1 MHFLAVSGLVLEKE
15 IAIGNARGRTSP
27 KLINY
32 FRPTD
37 AAPSNAPPPPPPGG
51 RAANEKTSLQKVL
64 TFFLR
69 PHLLLFLKCGPK
81 GDPKALQSS
90 RKEAQIQV
98 VTSLV
103 VMKTC
108 CFPFYDRVV
117 PR

>member
-1 MHFLAVSGLVLEKE
+1 VHFLAVSGLVLEKE

-37 AAPSNAPPPPPPGG
+37 AAPYDAPPPSGG

-64 TFFLR
+64 TFLLR
-69 PHLLLFLKCGPK
+69 QHLLLFLKCGPK